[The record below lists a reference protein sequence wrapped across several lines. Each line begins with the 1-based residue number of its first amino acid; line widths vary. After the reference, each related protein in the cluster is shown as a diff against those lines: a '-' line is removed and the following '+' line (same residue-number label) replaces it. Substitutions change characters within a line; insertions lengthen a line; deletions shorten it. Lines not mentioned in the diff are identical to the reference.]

1 MNLGSVYLR
10 CRGSTMNGRQQ
21 YEQLV
26 VGPER
31 DRDMAAL
38 KKLVLES
45 MRSTLVENVD
55 PTTFLPFLRSKF
67 VVSDR
72 ENAEIKS
79 CCSRSVYDGADKL
92 VDVLCTK
99 GARGYDLL
107 CEAIHQD
114 QTQLYLL
121 TQMNVK
127 LEKLRYA
134 RQQQGLL

>member
-1 MNLGSVYLR
+1 MLDQDDGE
-10 CRGSTMNGRQQ
+10 G
-21 YEQLV
+21 
-26 VGPER
+26 
-31 DRDMAAL
+31 DMAAL

-55 PTTFLPFLRSKF
+55 PTKFLPFLRSKF

-72 ENAEIKS
+72 ENAQIKAG
-79 CCSRSVYDGADKL
+79 CARSVYDGADTL

-107 CEAIHQD
+107 CEAIHSD

-121 TQMNVK
+121 KQMNMR
-127 LEKLRYA
+127 LEKLRYTQQ
-134 RQQQGLL
+134 QQQGTVGPT